1 MKLGKPLIPI
11 LDRNETS
18 EIQIYA
24 SAYYSDFYPW
34 KMFDGNVNTHW
45 DSYSDKNPIVS
56 ITFKKGPVTVQGLS
70 VVRYAYTGRN
80 EPVEIYYWDLETKS
94 YVLIEQFVM
103 PTGVQ
108 NIEKLF
114 KRSVRTNTIKLQFKG
129 SGSDIQITEL
139 KLHGVVVFNI
149 IKMDNQYYTIKDNEV
164 QTVSDF
170 VESYEFFLS
179 KGFTA
184 DAMTSNITQTLKN
197 MSRSYSILSAMDGE

>member
-1 MKLGKPLIPI
+1 
-11 LDRNETS
+11 
-18 EIQIYA
+18 
-24 SAYYSDFYPW
+24 
-34 KMFDGNVNTHW
+34 
-45 DSYSDKNPIVS
+45 
-56 ITFKKGPVTVQGLS
+56 
-70 VVRYAYTGRN
+70 
-80 EPVEIYYWDLETKS
+80 
-94 YVLIEQFVM
+94 M
-103 PTGVQ
+103 PAGVQ

-149 IKMDNQYYTIKDNEV
+149 IKMDNQYHTIKDNEV

-197 MSRSYSILSAMDGE
+197 MGRSYSILSAMDGE